1 MLNIWKK
8 EHLAHRLNISL
19 ESLEKVAGNIESHC
33 TIKPKITKKGKV
45 RDVAQT
51 EPLLK
56 FIQRRILDNLLTPI
70 PLSPY
75 AHGAVSER
83 SSKTNAMAHCGKR
96 CVFGIDLKSCF
107 PNIHSSRVRKLF
119 EETLGCSPAVA
130 SLLTRLTTFDYHL
143 TQGFSTSAALLNLIC
158 LPLDEK
164 IQEFIAPKGL
174 SYSRY
179 IDDITIS
186 GDFITEDTRERIR
199 ALIQEEGLILNH
211 KKDFFSKGEKAAI
224 VTGLNV
230 NAANPLVPREYK
242 RNLRAAKHNIL
253 TKPAPDAHAAE
264 KAARSVKGK
273 EEYIKYIEIK

>member
-8 EHLAHRLNISL
+8 EHLAHRLNLSL
-19 ESLEKVAGNIESHC
+19 ESLEKVAGDIESYC

-83 SSKTNAMAHCGKR
+83 SSKTNAMVHCGKR

-130 SLLTRLTTFDYHL
+130 SLLTQLTTFD
-143 TQGFSTSAALLNLIC
+143 
-158 LPLDEK
+158 
-164 IQEFIAPKGL
+164 
-174 SYSRY
+174 
-179 IDDITIS
+179 
-186 GDFITEDTRERIR
+186 
-199 ALIQEEGLILNH
+199 
-211 KKDFFSKGEKAAI
+211 
-224 VTGLNV
+224 
-230 NAANPLVPREYK
+230 
-242 RNLRAAKHNIL
+242 
-253 TKPAPDAHAAE
+253 
-264 KAARSVKGK
+264 
-273 EEYIKYIEIK
+273 